1 MTPPPPAIAKGASGF
16 SKYLTEAGDL
26 PTDVL
31 LGRIV
36 FFTITDEMISRTD
49 LVTWFDE
56 LKLNPELLPPE
67 IKAIDA
73 YKKATSEAKEHY
85 PLSDGREAFV
95 LCRDVTTTGDYIRR
109 QITREIKDV
118 KRKSLAYSPAI
129 TATFYRG
136 VGSKAKLDLRLHS
149 DVLETEEQGHMETI
163 LKLIEVRFERYY
175 RMLDGNKLRA
185 VVRNYLK
192 GPLNAIEIR
201 GGVYFVHASRD
212 AELDNLAT
220 LVNRFGGGC
229 MMHAVPIVNLERER
243 AFIAKAFEQEA
254 SNNLADITKR
264 VKEAMAANVS
274 PAIYTRLKREYDD
287 VLSRAE
293 EHIVTLEVSQ
303 DMTAAA
309 AELAHNALARLQ
321 EKMLDD

>member
-1 MTPPPPAIAKGASGF
+1 MTPPTLAKDSRFGQ
-16 SKYLTEAGDL
+16 YLTEAGEL
-26 PTDVL
+26 PPDVL
-31 LGRIV
+31 LGWIV
-36 FFTITDEMISRTD
+36 FFTVTDEPIARQQ
-49 LVTWFDE
+49 LVDWFTE
-56 LKLNPELLPPE
+56 LNLDASMLPPE

-73 YKKATSEAKEHY
+73 YKKATSEAKESY
-85 PLSDGREAFV
+85 PMSDGRQAFV
-95 LCRDVTTTGDYIRR
+95 LCRDVNTTGDYIRR

-118 KRKSLAYSPAI
+118 KRKSLDYSAAI

-149 DVLETEEQGHMETI
+149 DVLEHEEHDHMEMI
-163 LKLIEVRFERYY
+163 QKAIEVRFERYY

-192 GPLNAIEIR
+192 QPLNGIEIR
-201 GGVYFVHASRD
+201 GGVYFVHASRNEELTRL
-212 AELDNLAT
+212 AE

-243 AFIAKAFEQEA
+243 AFIAKAFETEA
-254 SNNLADITKR
+254 SNNLGDIAKE
-264 VKEAMAANVS
+264 VKEALANNVT
-274 PAIYTRLKREYDD
+274 PAVYTRLKKRYDE
-287 VLSRAE
+287 VLARAE

-309 AELAHNALARLQ
+309 AEVAHDLLARLQ